1 MLMSL
6 VVIMLGIATIAIS
19 SRSIYEM
26 WRWLRE
32 NHKN

>member
-1 MLMSL
+1 MWISL
-6 VVIMLGIATIAIS
+6 AVIMLGIATIAIS

>member
-6 VVIMLGIATIAIS
+6 AVIMLGVATIAIS

>member
-6 VVIMLGIATIAIS
+6 AVIMLGVATIAIS

-32 NHKN
+32 KQKN

>member
-1 MLMSL
+1 MWISL
-6 VVIMLGIATIAIS
+6 AVIILGVTTIAIS
-19 SRSIYEM
+19 SRGIYEM